1 MTRSERLSTEGVTE
15 RPRNLIA
22 MSQLRHDP
30 LSGRDVIVAAARAA
44 RPTTFATAGDE
55 GAGMTEC
62 PFCPGEEAKTPP
74 EVARAGGGER
84 DQPGWQVRVV
94 PNLYP
99 IVETHEVAVLSP
111 DHRSFGE
118 LDDDE
123 AITVFRVLRDR
134 VHAHLESGHVYG
146 VAIINHLKAAGASI
160 AHPHAQVFALDVVPR
175 AVDEAITRV
184 RESGADLVEA
194 DAARDELV
202 VTRHDGLA
210 LWCPYS
216 SASPYQLRLAH
227 ADAGA
232 RFDLAA
238 DLVLDAIAIALRDA
252 LHRLRQALGD
262 VPYNV
267 VVHTA
272 PRDAEPFH
280 WYVEVIPRISVPAG
294 FEQATGIWVN
304 TVPPDQ
310 AAELLREVSAP

>member
-1 MTRSERLSTEGVTE
+1 
-15 RPRNLIA
+15 

-30 LSGRDVIVAAARAA
+30 LSGRDVIVAAGRAA
-44 RPTTFATAGDE
+44 RPTTFATGDE
-55 GAGMTEC
+55 SASVTEC

-123 AITVFRVLRDR
+123 AISVLRVLRDR
-134 VHAHLESGHVYG
+134 VHTHLEAGHVYG

-175 AVDEAITRV
+175 AVDEAVARV
-184 RESGADLVEA
+184 RDAGTDLVQA
-194 DAARDELV
+194 DASPEELV
-202 VTRHDGLA
+202 VARRRGVTT
-210 LWCPYS
+210 WCPYA
-216 SASPYQLRLAH
+216 SAAPYQLRLAH
-227 ADAGA
+227 EDAGA
-232 RFDLAA
+232 RFDLT
-238 DLVLDAIAIALRDA
+238 DDVVLDAVAVALRDA
-252 LHRLRQALGD
+252 LRQLRHALGD
-262 VPYNV
+262 APYNV

-272 PRDAEPFH
+272 PRT
-280 WYVEVIPRISVPAG
+280 S
-294 FEQATGIWVN
+294 
-304 TVPPDQ
+304 
-310 AAELLREVSAP
+310 

>member
-1 MTRSERLSTEGVTE
+1 
-15 RPRNLIA
+15 

-30 LSGRDVIVAAARAA
+30 LSGRDVIIAAGRAA
-44 RPTTFATAGDE
+44 RPTTFATGDE
-55 GAGMTEC
+55 GASITEC

-74 EVARAGGGER
+74 EVARAGGGEP

-123 AITVFRVLRDR
+123 AISVLRVLRDR
-134 VHAHLESGHVYG
+134 VHTHLEAGHVYG

-175 AVDEAITRV
+175 AVDEAIARV
-184 RESGADLVEA
+184 RASGVDLVVA
-194 DAARDELV
+194 DAAPDDLV
-202 VTRHDGLA
+202 ITRHDGIA
-210 LWCPYS
+210 LWCPYA

-227 ADAGA
+227 DDAGS

-238 DLVLDAIAIALRDA
+238 DAVVDAIAM
-252 LHRLRQALGD
+252 
-262 VPYNV
+262 
-267 VVHTA
+267 
-272 PRDAEPFH
+272 
-280 WYVEVIPRISVPAG
+280 
-294 FEQATGIWVN
+294 
-304 TVPPDQ
+304 
-310 AAELLREVSAP
+310 

>member
-1 MTRSERLSTEGVTE
+1 M
-15 RPRNLIA
+15 
-22 MSQLRHDP
+22 
-30 LSGRDVIVAAARAA
+30 
-44 RPTTFATAGDE
+44 
-55 GAGMTEC
+55 
-62 PFCPGEEAKTPP
+62 
-74 EVARAGGGER
+74 ARAGGGER

-123 AITVFRVLRDR
+123 AIAVVRVLRDR
-134 VHAHLESGHVYG
+134 VHTHLESGHVYG

-175 AVDEAITRV
+175 AVEEALGRFRV
-184 RESGADLVEA
+184 AGIDLVLA
-194 DAARDELV
+194 DAARRPRGAV
-202 VTRHDGLA
+202 A
-210 LWCPYS
+210 A
-216 SASPYQLRLAH
+216 ASWSR
-227 ADAGA
+227 GA
-232 RFDLAA
+232 RRVGVAVPAPLGPRVGGPA
-238 DLVLDAIAIALRDA
+238 LRPRRRRQCSTPSRSALRDA
-252 LHRLRQALGD
+252 LHRLRHTLGD

-272 PRDAEPFH
+272 PRDAESFH

-304 TVPPDQ
+304 TVPPEQ
-310 AAELLREVSAP
+310 AAEVLREVDAR